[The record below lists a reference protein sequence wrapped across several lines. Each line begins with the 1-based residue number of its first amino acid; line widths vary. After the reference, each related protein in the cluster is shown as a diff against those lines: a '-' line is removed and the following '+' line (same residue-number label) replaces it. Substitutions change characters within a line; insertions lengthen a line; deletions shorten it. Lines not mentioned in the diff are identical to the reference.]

1 MCILLLNGANAQLI
15 LQFGGTN
22 KHPTEL
28 KLNCKLT
35 KNMTNSINFKR
46 KLRLMSPKSTI
57 LLVYS
62 RIVNSLLSCIDVI
75 MLIKLIKLHNFNI
88 CTLCSCREVLS
99 FDVNVSR
106 RGSYLS
112 KTLSNIAHCQYNYE

>member
-35 KNMTNSINFKR
+35 KHMTNSINFKR

-62 RIVNSLLSCIDVI
+62 RIVNSLLSCIDVNKI
-75 MLIKLIKLHNFNI
+75 TNKA
-88 CTLCSCREVLS
+88 
-99 FDVNVSR
+99 
-106 RGSYLS
+106 LS
-112 KTLSNIAHCQYNYE
+112 KTKVCSFIYV